1 MNRHASLSLNRLTG
15 LPGSKIW
22 YSNINWEQ
30 TKSME
35 GIRLPRISN
44 AEGDRLVGQ
53 MDLYQIYLADED
65 DTVLLDSRPDPGFLD
80 YVRGEGAAL
89 PRIGLGLDA
98 GSRSGRDDRF
108 FRSTAVPYLVDEKE
122 ERFLRSHECGWIG
135 PPAGLA
141 LRLNSKIETRRLCE
155 RIGLDVSDGRVCEG
169 IRDIRRAIGELAD
182 RFPAGRLVV
191 KTAYG
196 SAGKSLF
203 HIRRK
208 QDADALLA
216 SFERQLARGSE
227 DPVVT
232 VERWHPVRQHLSA
245 QLFLWDGSCDVLAVT
260 EQKLTDAGV
269 YRGSDLSPSLPSG
282 LAERYESRLRELG
295 RVLLSQGYSGFLGV
309 DSIVDDDGRLIPVV
323 EINARLTMVSYLL
336 KIRANLLER
345 RYARIETRSYD
356 YKLDRPMD
364 GSEFVERARHGR
376 DPSDDRSGWFVY
388 GYHHAPGE
396 GADRHAYRVSVLHW
410 GIDGEAA
417 DRSRESFELMLQ
429 QWGGLSA

>member
-15 LPGSKIW
+15 LPGPKIW

-53 MDLYQIYLADED
+53 MDLYQIYLADEP
-65 DTVLLDSRPDPGFLD
+65 DTVLLSSRPDPGFLD

-89 PRIGLGLDA
+89 PRIAIAA
-98 GSRSGRDDRF
+98 GDRSGRDERF
-108 FRSTAVPYLVDEKE
+108 VRSTAVPYLVDEKE

-135 PPAGLA
+135 PPADLA

-155 RIGLDVSDGRVCEG
+155 RVGLDVSDGRVCTG
-169 IRDIRRAIGELAD
+169 TRDIRSAIEELDA
-182 RFPAGRLVV
+182 RFPGSRLVA

-216 SFERQLARGSE
+216 YFERQVARGSG

-232 VERWHPVRQHLSA
+232 VERWHPVRHHLSA
-245 QLFLWDGSCDVLAVT
+245 QLFLWNGACDVLAVT

-269 YRGSDLSPSLPSG
+269 YRGSDLSPSLPPG
-282 LAERYESRLRELG
+282 LAERYEDRLRELG
-295 RVLLSQGYSGFLGV
+295 RVLLSQGYAGFLGV
-309 DSIVDDDGRLIPVV
+309 DSIVDDGGRLIPAV

-336 KIRANLLER
+336 KIRASLLER
-345 RYARIETRSYD
+345 RYSRIETRSYD
-356 YKLDRPMD
+356 YKLDRRMD
-364 GSEFVERARHGR
+364 FSEFAERVRENR
-376 DPSDDRSGWFVY
+376 DPADDRSGWFVY
-388 GYHHAPGE
+388 GYHHGRSE
-396 GADRHAYRVSVLHW
+396 ETDRHAYRVSVLHW

-417 DRSRESFELMLQ
+417 GRSRESFERVLG